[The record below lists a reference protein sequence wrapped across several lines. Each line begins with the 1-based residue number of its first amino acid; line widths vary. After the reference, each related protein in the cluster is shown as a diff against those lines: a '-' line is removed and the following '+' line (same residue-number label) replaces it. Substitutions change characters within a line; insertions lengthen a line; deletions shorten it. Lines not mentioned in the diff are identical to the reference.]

1 MTMTH
6 AVLILAADIGAKALW
21 LLYLWLGS
29 AIASSELSNRKGYG
43 EKWGLGT
50 GLLLSVVAVVIWLL
64 VPARPESRWKQRRAH
79 KAAAQAA
86 RDRAAE
92 T

>member
-1 MTMTH
+1 MTD

-21 LLYLWLGS
+21 LLYLWLAS
-29 AIASSELSNRKGYG
+29 AIVSSELSKRKGYG

-50 GLLLSVVAVVIWLL
+50 GLLLSVVGVVIWLI
-64 VPARPESRWKQRRAH
+64 VPAKAESRWKQRRQH

-86 RDRAAE
+86 RDRAAQG
-92 T
+92 